1 MWTRPETNELKQM
14 TRRGTFSE
22 RLRARAGRTRDWL
35 AAHPRTVTGVLAGT
49 IGLVSLAAGLGLGT
63 WRAVCRDCPSVAQI
77 YVWEPKQS
85 TRILDREGRLIAELF
100 EERRTPI
107 DISTLP
113 EHVPQAFIAVEDKR
127 FYRHDGL
134 DYRRLVTANVR
145 NVISRRITGGGST
158 ITQQLARNMFE
169 EGIGFEQVV
178 TRKVKEARVAKQIE
192 EVYSKDE
199 ILQAYINQVNYGH
212 GWRGIETA
220 SQNYFGKPA
229 VELNP
234 AEAAMLAAAVNAPG
248 RYSPF
253 IRPEATLNRRN
264 LVLSLMA
271 DEGYLTEGEADR
283 WKQEP
288 LPETR
293 HGTEV
298 GQIAPYFVEWVR
310 TLLEAR
316 YGMALY
322 SAGLR
327 VHTSLDIDMQRAA
340 QESMDAG
347 WDRIES
353 TPGYR
358 HATYAA
364 TMADTDRRETSET
377 PYLQGMFIA
386 MAPGTGE
393 VRALVGGRDFADS
406 KFNRAT
412 QALRQPGSTF
422 KPFVFYA
429 AVHSGVPASQIMYD
443 APVMIDMPDGSVY
456 APRNYDPGFRGPL
469 SLRDALRHSINTVT
483 VRLGVDIGL
492 ETVAQ
497 TAREF
502 GIRTPVHPYPSMP
515 IGAADVIPMHL
526 AEAYTVFA
534 NGGSRARS
542 RPILRVE
549 DAAGRVLWEPQPE
562 VEQVANPLAVA
573 ITRDMLVT
581 ALNNGTGY
589 PARDPA
595 QGGLPYSVPAAGKTG
610 TTNDNTDVWF
620 AGFTP
625 DLVGVVWY
633 GFDRPRRIMNN
644 AAGGRLAA
652 PVWGRF
658 MRALYTGDSPEL
670 PTPDPWA
677 FPEGIVAHNIDAES
691 GRLANEYCPGNVVR
705 EVFIAGTEPS
715 ESCSPYRG
723 GLFGAPLRG
732 MPLEPLPL
740 NDTIPRR

>member
-1 MWTRPETNELKQM
+1 
-14 TRRGTFSE
+14 
-22 RLRARAGRTRDWL
+22 
-35 AAHPRTVTGVLAGT
+35 VTGTV
-49 IGLVSLAAGLGLGT
+49 GLMALGAGLFFGS

-85 TRILDREGRLIAELF
+85 TKILDRDGQLIAELF

-113 EHVPQAFIAVEDKR
+113 AHVPQAFIAVEDKR

-134 DYRRLVTANVR
+134 DYRRIVTANIR
-145 NVISRRITGGGST
+145 NVLSRRITGGGST

-169 EGIGFEQVV
+169 DGIGFRQSP
-178 TRKVKEARVAKQIE
+178 TRKLKEFRVAKQIE
-192 EVYSKDE
+192 EVYTKDE

-220 SQNYFGKPA
+220 SQNYFGKSA
-229 VELNP
+229 VDLNP

-253 IRPEATLNRRN
+253 IRPDATRQRRN

-271 DEGYLTEGEADR
+271 DEGFLSRDDAR
-283 WKQEP
+283 QWMQEP

-298 GQIAPYFVEWVR
+298 GQVAPYFVEWVR
-310 TLLEAR
+310 TTLESR

-327 VHTSLDIDMQRAA
+327 VFTSLDLEMQRYANAA
-340 QESMDAG
+340 MDSG
-347 WDRIES
+347 WARIES

-358 HATYAA
+358 HPTYAA
-364 TMADTDRRETSET
+364 TIADANRRETTES

-386 MAPGTGE
+386 LDPASGE
-393 VRALVGGRDFADS
+393 VRALVGGRDFNDS

-429 AVHSGVPASQIMYD
+429 AIHSGVPASQILYD
-443 APVMIDMPDGSVY
+443 APLSIDMPDGSVY
-456 APRNYDPGFRGPL
+456 SPRNYDPGFRGPV
-469 SLRDALRHSINTVT
+469 SMRDALKHSLNTVT
-483 VRLGVDIGL
+483 VKLGMDIGL

-497 TAREF
+497 TARDF
-502 GIRTPVHPYPSMP
+502 GLRTPIHPYPSMP
-515 IGAADVIPMHL
+515 IGAADVVPMQL

-534 NGGSRARS
+534 SGGTRARA
-542 RPILRVE
+542 RHILRVE
-549 DAAGRVLWEPQPE
+549 DAAGRVLWEPQAE
-562 VEQVANPLAVA
+562 IEQVAHPQAVA
-573 ITRDMLVT
+573 ITRDLMST

-595 QGGLPYSVPAAGKTG
+595 QGGLPYTVAAAGKTG

-625 DLVGVVWY
+625 NLVGVVWY

-658 MRALYTGDSPEL
+658 MRAVYAGDTPEL
-670 PTPDPWA
+670 PIPDAWSW
-677 FPEGIVAHNIDAES
+677 PEGVVALNVDAET
-691 GRLANEYCPGNVVR
+691 GRLANEFCPSNVVR
-705 EVFIAGTEPS
+705 EFFMAGTEPA
-715 ESCSPYRG
+715 ESCTPYRG

-732 MPLEPLPL
+732 IPM
-740 NDTIPRR
+740 DTVRRDSIP

>member
-1 MWTRPETNELKQM
+1 MRQRWV
-14 TRRGTFSE
+14 RGRE
-22 RLRARAGRTRDWL
+22 WVAG
-35 AAHPRTVTGVLAGT
+35 HPGAVMGVVAGT
-49 IGLVSLAAGLGLGT
+49 AGVAALGVGLGVGA
-63 WRAVCRDCPSVAQI
+63 WQAVCRDCPSVAQI

-85 TRILDREGRLIAELF
+85 TKILDRDGKLIAELF

-107 DISTLP
+107 DITTLP
-113 EHVPQAFIAVEDKR
+113 AHVPQAFVAVEDKR

-145 NVISRRITGGGST
+145 NVASGRITGGGST

-178 TRKVKEARVAKQIE
+178 TRKLKEARVAKQIE

-248 RYSPF
+248 RFSPF
-253 IRPEATLNRRN
+253 IRPEATRQRRN

-271 DEGYLTEGEADR
+271 DEGFLTRGEAEQ
-283 WKQEP
+283 WMQEP
-288 LPETR
+288 LPDTR

-298 GQIAPYFVEWVR
+298 GQVAPYFVEWVR
-310 TLLEAR
+310 TTLESR

-322 SAGLR
+322 SSGLR
-327 VHTSLDIDMQRAA
+327 VYTSLDLEMQRYANAA
-340 QESMDAG
+340 MEAG
-347 WDRIES
+347 WGRIEG

-358 HATYAA
+358 HPKYADVL
-364 TMADTDRRETSET
+364 ADPDRRETTES

-386 MAPGTGE
+386 MEPNTGE
-393 VRALVGGRDFADS
+393 VRALVGGRDFSDS

-412 QALRQPGSTF
+412 QAIRQPGSTF
-422 KPFVFYA
+422 KPFVYYA
-429 AVHSGVPASQIMYD
+429 AVHSGVPASQIVYD
-443 APVMIDMPDGSVY
+443 VPLEIPLPEGGVY

-469 SLRDALRHSINTVT
+469 SMRDALKHSVNTVA
-483 VRLGVDIGL
+483 VRMGMDIGL

-497 TAREF
+497 AARDF
-502 GIRTPVHPYPSMP
+502 GLRTPIRPYPSMP
-515 IGAADVIPMHL
+515 IGAADVVPMQL
-526 AEAYTVFA
+526 AEAYGVFA
-534 NGGSRARS
+534 NGGSRARA
-542 RPILRVE
+542 RHILRVE
-549 DAAGRVLWEPQPE
+549 DAAGRVLWEPQAE
-562 VEQVANPLAVA
+562 VEQVANPQAVA
-573 ITRDMLVT
+573 VTRDMLVT
-581 ALNNGTGY
+581 ALNSGTGY
-589 PARDPA
+589 PARDPN
-595 QGGLPYSVPAAGKTG
+595 QGGLPYTVPAGGKTG

-652 PVWGRF
+652 PVWGEF
-658 MRALYTGDSPEL
+658 MRNVYAGDDPEL
-670 PTPDPWA
+670 ATPQPWPW
-677 FPEGIVAHNIDAES
+677 PEGIVAHNVDAET
-691 GRLANEYCPGNVVR
+691 GRLANEWCPGQVVR
-705 EVFIAGTEPS
+705 EFFIAGTEPA
-715 ESCSPYRG
+715 EACTPYRG

-732 MPLEPLPL
+732 MPLDTLPIRR
-740 NDTIPRR
+740 DTIIP

>member
-1 MWTRPETNELKQM
+1 MNGSSVKTRI
-14 TRRGTFSE
+14 SA
-22 RLRARAGRTRDWL
+22 RLRRVRSWL
-35 AAHPRTVTGVLAGT
+35 GTHPGFVTGAVAGT
-49 IGLVSLAAGLGLGT
+49 IAFVSLGAGLGYGAWT
-63 WRAVCRDCPSVAQI
+63 SVCRDCPSIAQI

-85 TRILDREGRLIAELF
+85 SRIFDRDGKLIAELF
-100 EERRTPI
+100 EERRTPV
-107 DISTLP
+107 DISNLP
-113 EHVPQAFIAVEDKR
+113 PHVGQAFIAVEDKR

-134 DYRRLVTANVR
+134 DYRRLISANLR
-145 NVISRRITGGGST
+145 NVVSRRITGGGST

-169 EGIGFEQVV
+169 EGIGFARSP
-178 TRKVKEARVAKQIE
+178 TRKLKEARVAQQIE
-192 EVYSKDE
+192 QVYSKDE

-220 SQNYFGKPA
+220 SQHYFGKPA

-253 IRPEATLNRRN
+253 IDADATLRRRN
-264 LVLSLMA
+264 LVLSLM
-271 DEGYLTEGEADR
+271 EEQRFLTTEESER

-310 TLLEAR
+310 TTLEAR

-322 SAGLR
+322 SSGLR
-327 VHTSLDIDMQRAA
+327 IFTSLDLEMQRAA
-340 QESMDAG
+340 QAAMDSG
-347 WDRIES
+347 WARIER

-358 HATYAA
+358 HPTYTA
-364 TMADTDRRETSET
+364 TMAQAERRESTET
-377 PYLQGMFIA
+377 PYIQGMFVA
-386 MAPGTGE
+386 MDPATGE
-393 VRALVGGRDFADS
+393 IRALVGGRDFADS

-422 KPFVFYA
+422 KPFVYYA
-429 AVHSGVPASQIMYD
+429 AIHSGMQASQVVYD
-443 APVMIDMPDGSVY
+443 APVVIDMYDGSTY
-456 APRNYDPGFRGPL
+456 SPRNYDPEFRGAL
-469 SLRDALRHSINTVT
+469 SMRDALKFSVNTVA
-483 VRLGVDIGL
+483 VRLGMDVGL

-502 GIRTPVHPYPSMP
+502 GIRTPIYPYPSMP
-515 IGAADVIPMHL
+515 IGAADVVPMQL

-534 NGGSRARS
+534 NGGSRSRA

-549 DAAGRVLWEPQPE
+549 DAAGRVLWEPQPDI
-562 VEQVANPLAVA
+562 EQVANPLAVA
-573 ITRDMLVT
+573 ITRDMLQT

-589 PARDPA
+589 PARNPA
-595 QGGLPYSVPAAGKTG
+595 EGGLPHSVPAAGKTG
-610 TTNDNTDVWF
+610 TTNDATDVWF

-625 DLVGVVWY
+625 NLLGVVWF
-633 GFDRPRRIMNN
+633 GFDRPKRIMGN

-658 MRALYTGDSPEL
+658 MREVYGGEEPEVE
-670 PTPDPWA
+670 TPEAWA
-677 FPEGIVAHNIDAES
+677 WPDGIVAHTVDRET
-691 GRLANEYCPGNVVR
+691 GRLANEWCPHDTTS
-705 EVFIAGTEPS
+705 EYFIAGTEPT
-715 ESCSPYRG
+715 ESCTPYRG

-732 MPLEPLPL
+732 LLP
-740 NDTIPRR
+740 DTTLRPDSLPR

>member
-1 MWTRPETNELKQM
+1 MNRSRSVKTRI
-14 TRRGTFSE
+14 SE
-22 RLRARAGRTRDWL
+22 RLRRARGWL
-35 AAHPRTVTGVLAGT
+35 GARPGIVVAAVAGT
-49 IGLVSLAAGLGLGT
+49 VAFVSLGAGLAYGS
-63 WRAVCRDCPSVAQI
+63 WQSVCHDCPSIAQI

-85 TRILDREGRLIAELF
+85 SRIFDREGKLIAELF
-100 EERRTPI
+100 EERRTPV
-107 DISTLP
+107 DISTLS

-127 FYRHDGL
+127 FYRHHGL
-134 DYRRLVTANVR
+134 DYIGIVRAAVTR
-145 NVISRRITGGGST
+145 FGGGST
-158 ITQQLARNMFE
+158 ITQQLARNMFVD
-169 EGIGFEQVV
+169 GIGFERRGLAGL
-178 TRKVKEARVAKQIE
+178 TRKLKEARVARQIE
-192 EVYSKDE
+192 QVYTKEE

-220 SQNYFGKPA
+220 SQHYFGKPA

-253 IRPEATLNRRN
+253 VNHDATLRRRDR
-264 LVLSLMA
+264 VLTLM
-271 DEGYLTEGEADR
+271 EEQHFLTPQESER

-310 TLLEAR
+310 TTLEAR

-322 SAGLR
+322 SSGLR
-327 VHTSLDIDMQRAA
+327 IFTSLDFEMQRAA
-340 QESMDAG
+340 QAAMDSG
-347 WDRIES
+347 WARIER

-358 HATYAA
+358 HPTYAA
-364 TMADTDRRETSET
+364 TMAQSDRRESTET
-377 PYLQGMFIA
+377 PYIQGMFVA
-386 MAPGTGE
+386 MDPATGE
-393 VRALVGGRDFADS
+393 IRALVGGRDFADS

-422 KPFVFYA
+422 KPFVYYA
-429 AVHSGVPASQIMYD
+429 AINSGMQASQVVYD
-443 APVMIDMPDGSVY
+443 APVMIDMYDGSTY
-456 APRNYDPGFRGPL
+456 SPRNYDPDFRGAL
-469 SLRDALRHSINTVT
+469 SMRDALKFSVNTVA
-483 VRLGVDIGL
+483 VRLGMDVGL

-502 GIRTPVHPYPSMP
+502 GIRTPVYPYPSMP
-515 IGAADVIPMHL
+515 IGAADVVPMQL

-534 NGGSRARS
+534 NGGSRSRA

-549 DAAGRVLWEPQPE
+549 DAAGRVLWEPQPDI
-562 VEQVANPLAVA
+562 EQVANPLAVA
-573 ITRDMLVT
+573 ITRDMLQT

-589 PARDPA
+589 PARNPA
-595 QGGLPYSVPAAGKTG
+595 EGGLPYSVPAAGKTG
-610 TTNDNTDVWF
+610 TTNDATDVWF

-625 DLVGVVWY
+625 NLLGVVWF
-633 GFDRPRRIMNN
+633 GFDRPRRIMGN

-658 MRALYTGDSPEL
+658 MREVYGGEEPEVE
-670 PTPDPWA
+670 TPPAWDW
-677 FPEGIVAHNIDAES
+677 PEGVVARTVDRET
-691 GRLANEYCPGNVVR
+691 GRLANEWCPHNTTT
-705 EVFIAGTEPS
+705 EYFIAGTEPT
-715 ESCSPYRG
+715 ESCTPYRG

-732 MPLEPLPL
+732 LLP
-740 NDTIPRR
+740 DTTLRPDSLPR